1 MEQSISKN
9 TKKKKEKYLIE
20 YNHSILYNEGGIK
33 VKKKK
38 GGCLKTILIVF
49 GVFVVIGAIGSLAG
63 GDKSEPKKV
72 SSSSGKNDESSQS
85 GTVDEKKEFQVG
97 ETVSLKDVNVTLI
110 SSTESA
116 GSEYVKPDDGKE
128 FLILEFNIENN
139 SSKDINISSVANF
152 EAYCDDY
159 SLNQDILGQQ
169 APEAEGKTQL
179 DGSVASGKKMNGII
193 VYQVPTDFKSFEINV
208 APDFWS
214 TKDIKYVINK

>member
-9 TKKKKEKYLIE
+9 SKKRKENYLIE

-63 GDKSEPKKV
+63 GGKSEPKKV
-72 SSSSGKNDESSQS
+72 STSSGQNDKSSQS
-85 GTVDEKKEFQVG
+85 GTADEKKEFQVG
-97 ETVSLKDVNVTLI
+97 ETVSLKDVNVTLV

-159 SLNQDILGQQ
+159 SVNQDIIGLQ
-169 APEAEGKTQL
+169 APEAKDQGQL
-179 DGSVASGKKMNGII
+179 DGSVAAGKKMNGVI
-193 VYQVPTDFKSFEINV
+193 VYQVPTDFKKFEIKV
-208 APDFWS
+208 SPGFWS
-214 TKDIKYVINK
+214 LKDIEFAINK

>member
-1 MEQSISKN
+1 MG
-9 TKKKKEKYLIE
+9 KKK
-20 YNHSILYNEGGIK
+20 S
-33 VKKKK
+33 
-38 GGCLKTILIVF
+38 GCLKPILIVIAIF
-49 GVFVVIGAIGSLAG
+49 IVLGVIGSMAGS
-63 GDKSEPKKV
+63 DKNEPKKV
-72 SSSSGKNDESSQS
+72 NSSSDQSTTNTKSS
-85 GTVDEKKEFQVG
+85 EKEEKEEKTEFQVG
-97 ETVSLKDVNVTLI
+97 ETVSLKDVNVTLV

-179 DGSVASGKKMNGII
+179 DGSVASGKKMSGII
-193 VYQVPTDFKSFEINV
+193 VYQVHTGYKSFEINV

>member
-1 MEQSISKN
+1 M
-9 TKKKKEKYLIE
+9 
-20 YNHSILYNEGGIK
+20 G
-33 VKKKK
+33 KKK
-38 GGCLKTILIVF
+38 GGCLKPILIVIAIF
-49 GVFVVIGAIGSLAG
+49 IVLGVIGSMAGS
-63 GDKSEPKKV
+63 DKNEPKKV
-72 SSSSGKNDESSQS
+72 NSSSDQGTTNTKSS
-85 GTVDEKKEFQVG
+85 EKEEKTEFQVG
-97 ETVSLKDVNVTLI
+97 ETVSLKDVNVTLV

-193 VYQVPTDFKSFEINV
+193 VYQVPTDYKSFEINV

>member
-1 MEQSISKN
+1 M
-9 TKKKKEKYLIE
+9 
-20 YNHSILYNEGGIK
+20 
-33 VKKKK
+33 KKKK

-49 GVFVVIGAIGSLAG
+49 GVFVVIGAIGSLTG

-72 SSSSGKNDESSQS
+72 STSSGKNDENSKS

-97 ETVSLKDVNVTLI
+97 ETVSLKDVNVTLV

-152 EAYCDDY
+152 EAYCDDF

-193 VYQVPTDFKSFEINV
+193 VYQVPTGYKNFEINV

>member
-1 MEQSISKN
+1 M
-9 TKKKKEKYLIE
+9 
-20 YNHSILYNEGGIK
+20 
-33 VKKKK
+33 
-38 GGCLKTILIVF
+38 
-49 GVFVVIGAIGSLAG
+49 
-63 GDKSEPKKV
+63 
-72 SSSSGKNDESSQS
+72 
-85 GTVDEKKEFQVG
+85 DEKKEFQVG
-97 ETVSLKDVNVTLI
+97 ETVSLKDVNVTLV
-110 SSTESA
+110 SSMESA

-139 SSKDINISSVANF
+139 SSKDINISSAANF

>member
-1 MEQSISKN
+1 M
-9 TKKKKEKYLIE
+9 
-20 YNHSILYNEGGIK
+20 
-33 VKKKK
+33 KKKK

-49 GVFVVIGAIGSLAG
+49 GIFVVIGVIGSMVG

-72 SSSSGKNDESSQS
+72 SSFSGQDQKNSQS
-85 GTVDEKKEFQVG
+85 EKEGEKREFQVG
-97 ETVSLKDVNVTLI
+97 ETVSLKDINVTLVN
-110 SSTESA
+110 TVESA

-159 SLNQDILGQQ
+159 SVNQDILGQQ

-179 DGSVASGKKMNGII
+179 DGQVASGKKMSGII

>member
-1 MEQSISKN
+1 M
-9 TKKKKEKYLIE
+9 
-20 YNHSILYNEGGIK
+20 
-33 VKKKK
+33 KKKK

-49 GVFVVIGAIGSLAG
+49 GIFVVIGVIGSMVG

-72 SSSSGKNDESSQS
+72 SSSSGKNAESSQS
-85 GTVDEKKEFQVG
+85 SQEEKTEFQVG
-97 ETVSLKDVNVTLI
+97 ETVSLKDVKVTLI
-110 SSTESA
+110 GATESA

-179 DGSVASGKKMNGII
+179 DGQVASGKKMNGII

>member
-1 MEQSISKN
+1 MGQSLNKN
-9 TKKKKEKYLIE
+9 LKKRKGRYLAE
-20 YNHSILYNEGGIK
+20 YKHSALYNEGGIE

-49 GVFVVIGAIGSLAG
+49 GIFIVIGVIGSMVG

-72 SSSSGKNDESSQS
+72 SSSSSQNVESSQS
-85 GTVDEKKEFQVG
+85 SQEEKTEFQVG
-97 ETVSLKDVNVTLI
+97 ETVSLKDVKVTLI
-110 SSTESA
+110 SATESA
-116 GSEYVKPDDGKE
+116 GNEYVKPDDGKE

-169 APEAEGKTQL
+169 APEADGKTQL

>member
-1 MEQSISKN
+1 M
-9 TKKKKEKYLIE
+9 
-20 YNHSILYNEGGIK
+20 
-33 VKKKK
+33 KKKK

-49 GVFVVIGAIGSLAG
+49 GVFVVIGTIGSLAG

-72 SSSSGKNDESSQS
+72 STSSSKNDKNSQS
-85 GTVDEKKEFQVG
+85 GTVDEKKEFHVG
-97 ETVSLKDVNVTLI
+97 ETVSLKDVNVTLV

-193 VYQVPTDFKSFEINV
+193 VYQVPTGYKNFEINV

>member
-1 MEQSISKN
+1 M
-9 TKKKKEKYLIE
+9 
-20 YNHSILYNEGGIK
+20 G
-33 VKKKK
+33 KKK
-38 GGCLKTILIVF
+38 GGCLKPILIVIAIF
-49 GVFVVIGAIGSLAG
+49 IVLGVIGSMAGS
-63 GDKSEPKKV
+63 DKNEPKKV
-72 SSSSGKNDESSQS
+72 NSSSDQGTANTKSSKKE
-85 GTVDEKKEFQVG
+85 EKTEFQVG
-97 ETVSLKDVNVTLI
+97 ETVSLKDVNVTLV

-193 VYQVPTDFKSFEINV
+193 VYQVPIGYKSFEINV

>member
-1 MEQSISKN
+1 MSQNYTYS
-9 TKKKKEKYLIE
+9 
-20 YNHSILYNEGGIK
+20 
-33 VKKKK
+33 V
-38 GGCLKTILIVF
+38 

-72 SSSSGKNDESSQS
+72 SSSSGQNDKSSQS

-97 ETVSLKDVNVTLI
+97 ETVSLKDVNVTLV

-139 SSKDINISSVANF
+139 SSKDINISSAANF

>member
-1 MEQSISKN
+1 M
-9 TKKKKEKYLIE
+9 
-20 YNHSILYNEGGIK
+20 
-33 VKKKK
+33 KKKK
-38 GGCLKTILIVF
+38 GGCLKTILIAF
-49 GVFVVIGAIGSLAG
+49 GIFVVIGVIGSMVG

-72 SSSSGKNDESSQS
+72 SSSSGQDQKNSQS
-85 GTVDEKKEFQVG
+85 EKEGEKREFQVG
-97 ETVSLKDVNVTLI
+97 ETVSLKDINVTLVN
-110 SSTESA
+110 TVESA

-159 SLNQDILGQQ
+159 SVNQDILGQQ
-169 APEAEGKTQL
+169 APEAERKTQL

>member
-1 MEQSISKN
+1 M
-9 TKKKKEKYLIE
+9 
-20 YNHSILYNEGGIK
+20 G
-33 VKKKK
+33 KKK
-38 GGCLKTILIVF
+38 GGCLKTILIMF
-49 GVFVVIGAIGSLAG
+49 GVFVVIGVIGSLAG

-72 SSSSGKNDESSQS
+72 STSSDQNDKSSQS
-85 GTVDEKKEFQVG
+85 GTADEKKEFKVG
-97 ETVSLKDVNVTLI
+97 ETVSLKDVNITLV

-193 VYQVPTDFKSFEINV
+193 VYQVPTGYKSFEINV

>member
-9 TKKKKEKYLIE
+9 SKKRKEKYLIE

-49 GVFVVIGAIGSLAG
+49 VVIGAIGSLTG

-72 SSSSGKNDESSQS
+72 STSSGKNDESSKS

-97 ETVSLKDVNVTLI
+97 ETVSLKDVNVTLV

-152 EAYCDDY
+152 EAYCDDF

-193 VYQVPTDFKSFEINV
+193 VYQVPTGYKNFEINV

>member
-1 MEQSISKN
+1 M
-9 TKKKKEKYLIE
+9 
-20 YNHSILYNEGGIK
+20 
-33 VKKKK
+33 KKKK

-49 GVFVVIGAIGSLAG
+49 GVFVVIGAIGLLAG

-72 SSSSGKNDESSQS
+72 STSSGQNDESSQS
-85 GTVDEKKEFQVG
+85 GTVAEKKEFQVG
-97 ETVSLKDVNVTLI
+97 ETVSLKDVNVTLV
-110 SSTESA
+110 SSVESA

-139 SSKDINISSVANF
+139 SSKDINISSAANF